1 LISRI
6 RDPLPADEPAW
17 RKLWAGYNL
26 FYDAK
31 VADKVTAATWHRILD
46 PASPVFARLA
56 EQNGIVV
63 GFAICVLHEGTWN
76 IEPVCY
82 LEDLFVGE
90 DHRGANIGRALITDL
105 IELGRQRGWARLY
118 WHTRADNVIA
128 RRLYD
133 GFIEADDFVRY
144 RLPLR

>member
-1 LISRI
+1 MTKI

-17 RKLWAGYNL
+17 RKLWGGYNR
-26 FYDAK
+26 FYDA
-31 VADKVTAATWHRILD
+31 VIADKVTAATWRRILD

-56 EQNGIVV
+56 ERNGMVI
-63 GFAICVLHEGTWN
+63 GFAICVLHEGTWS

-90 DHRGANIGRALITDL
+90 DHRGSDIGRALIADL
-105 IELGRQRGWARLY
+105 IELGRQQGWARLY
-118 WHTRADNVIA
+118 WHTRTDNVIA

-133 GFIEADDFVRY
+133 GFVETDDFVRY